1 MDATAGTGGH
11 AIEIARR
18 LTTGRLVALDRD
30 PQALEIARERL
41 KEFGEKVILVH
52 REFSEIGEVAEE
64 LKLPPLDGVVA
75 DLGISTLELD
85 SPERGFSF
93 RWAGPLDMRMNPD
106 TPLTAEEIVNQWP
119 EKELANLLY
128 EKAEER
134 DSRRIARSIVRARPI
149 RDTAHLAT
157 VVAGVRKARGRQKLH
172 PATKTFLALRIA
184 VNREEEELGQF
195 LSRTPATLN
204 SGGRWIVLSYHSLE
218 DRLVKH
224 AFQRLA
230 QEKRFRVLTK
240 KVIQP
245 GEEEMRNNPRAR
257 SAKMRVAEKLAE
269 PRAATRAAMSMAH
282 DGISHSQAD
291 RQFTACSVRWRRR
304 VCGISRGGWRW
315 EPASRRCC

>member
-1 MDATAGTGGH
+1 MSVLHTPVLVAEVVEWLRIRPDGTYLDATAGTAGH
-11 AIEIARR
+11 AIEIAKR

-30 PQALEIARERL
+30 PEALEIARERL
-41 KEFGEKVILVH
+41 KEFGEKVVLVH

-75 DLGISTLELD
+75 DLGVSTLELD

-93 RWAGPLDMRMNPD
+93 RWAGPLNMRMNPD
-106 TPLTAEEIVNQWP
+106 TPLTADEIVNQWP
-119 EKELANLLY
+119 EKELADLLY
-128 EKAEER
+128 QKAEER

-204 SGGRWIVLSYHSLE
+204 PGGRWIVLSYHSLE

-230 QEKRFRVLTK
+230 REKSVRVLTK
-240 KVIQP
+240 KVIVP
-245 GEEEMRNNPRAR
+245 GEEEVHANPRAR
-257 SAKMRVAEKLAE
+257 SAKMRVAEKIDPTGQE
-269 PRAATRAAMSMAH
+269 PELQDRDFAA
-282 DGISHSQAD
+282 
-291 RQFTACSVRWRRR
+291 
-304 VCGISRGGWRW
+304 
-315 EPASRRCC
+315 